1 MNDIIIS
8 EILNTITTAL
18 FGIVIIICVAW
29 IVITAITA
37 LKGRA
42 NTRTRAEIYNRLI
55 DKFGT
60 APEFIQFL
68 QSDAGLKF
76 IEENTAQS
84 AAVLAPLGKIL
95 ASIQIG
101 IVLALLGAGLL
112 VTGNVFGESLGGDLY
127 IVLTVGGIIGLTV
140 GTGLLI
146 AAAVSYRLCKA
157 WGILMTSKEKETNQS
172 PPSAASDFEKP

>member
-1 MNDIIIS
+1 MNDIIVS
-8 EILNTITTAL
+8 EIINGVTTAL
-18 FGIVIIICVAW
+18 LGAVIIVCVSW
-29 IVITAITA
+29 IVVTVVTA

-60 APEFIQFL
+60 APELIAFL

-76 IEENTAQS
+76 IEENTLQPA
-84 AAVLAPLGKIL
+84 APLGRIL
-95 ASIQIG
+95 GSIQIG

-127 IVLTVGGIIGLTV
+127 IVLTVAGVAGLMIGI
-140 GTGLLI
+140 GLLI
-146 AAAVSYRLCKA
+146 AATVSHWLCKA
-157 WGILMTSKEKETNQS
+157 WGILPTKEKAPAT
-172 PPSAASDFEKP
+172 

>member
-1 MNDIIIS
+1 MNDIIVS
-8 EILNTITTAL
+8 EILNHITAAV
-18 FGIVIIICVAW
+18 FGVVIIICTAW
-29 IVITAITA
+29 IVITIVAA
-37 LKGRA
+37 LKQRA

-76 IEENTAQS
+76 IEENMAQS
-84 AAVLAPLGKIL
+84 GATTLAPLGKIL

-101 IVLALLGAGLL
+101 LVLALLGAGLL
-112 VTGNVFGESLGGDLY
+112 VTGNILGGSLSGDSY
-127 IVLTVGGIIGLTV
+127 IGLAVGGCVGLMV

-146 AAAVSYRLCKA
+146 SAAVSYRLCKA
-157 WGILMTSKEKETNQS
+157 WGILMTNRQKETN
-172 PPSAASDFEKP
+172 